1 MATAQWNDVVI
12 KTLMAKDLMKGL
24 LPKKVID
31 RITSVSEEYMLD
43 RMTMAIKVQFNT
55 GIWSIP
61 LLLDDSRSARAWDT
75 DFNKRGL
82 NKDEFI
88 TNCLMIYEAG
98 DGIDA

>member
-1 MATAQWNDVVI
+1 MATTVFDPVVATI
-12 KTLMAKDLMKGL
+12 MAKDMMQGL

-43 RMTMAIKVQFNT
+43 RLTVGLKVQFNK

-61 LLLDDSRSARAWDT
+61 LLMDDSLSARTWEG
-75 DFNKRGL
+75 DFNKRAL
-82 NKDEFI
+82 NRDEFI

-98 DGIDA
+98 DGIDT